1 MSVPPQKLMLLFYGR
16 NNGKSAIGQ
25 NATVTLPRASIRN
38 KIQTTEVGKISNVR
52 RKPSR
57 KGYK

>member
-38 KIQTTEVGKISNVR
+38 KIRTTEDWENFKCE
-52 RKPSR
+52 KEAAE
-57 KGYK
+57 KGI